1 MSRKTDSPLRW
12 TIMKAAVEFDRDRKT
27 ISDRLKRQNVIPGD
41 DGMFSTMQI
50 LHGVFGSVEL
60 EKFGKLQTEHE
71 LLKEELAA
79 VRKTVLPTDDVI
91 RVWADIAIAIRQI
104 VKGSN
109 LSDAEKNECLRQ
121 IRELKV
127 DDFVREKVTE

>member
-1 MSRKTDSPLRW
+1 
-12 TIMKAAVEFDRDRKT
+12 
-27 ISDRLKRQNVIPGD
+27 
-41 DGMFSTMQI
+41 
-50 LHGVFGSVEL
+50 VEL